1 MTSDGTSAYA
11 AINAR
16 VRVMY
21 STLISRQEFSSFI
34 ESADLDSLITQL
46 KHTAYAPYL
55 DRAKDKEL
63 TARRTAFLMRERWS
77 ETAHSIISG
86 VPEYAHS
93 FLSQLDRYYEI
104 NNLKAILRGI
114 KANSDWTQVRYVLFP
129 LGSDSTLP
137 AEAMLETHSVTQA
150 IEMIKN
156 TSYYE
161 TLSFAM
167 KRYSAEQT
175 LFPIEVSLDLDY
187 WRDLWKEV
195 KKLPKPDQDYAT
207 RIVGPLLD
215 MNNLMWAIRYRTYHH
230 LSEEEIINYTL
241 PFGYHVS
248 DDDIRSIAA
257 GSDISQIVKRLYP
270 DLTGLDELLQ
280 NLHSGL
286 PKLELLLK
294 KRMLE
299 QCTSAFVGNPF
310 QIGIPLGYLLLLDQE
325 IQEIVVLLEAK
336 SSKLPVEKY
345 RNLLFLD

>member
-1 MTSDGTSAYA
+1 MTPDATSAYA

-21 STLISRQEFSSFI
+21 STLLTKQEFSSFI
-34 ESADLDSLITQL
+34 EAFDLDSLINLL
-46 KHTAYAPYL
+46 KHTAYAPFL
-55 DRAKDKEL
+55 DRAKEKEL
-63 TARRTAFLMRERWS
+63 NPRRTAFLMRERWS
-77 ETAHSIISG
+77 ESCHSIISG
-86 VPEYAHS
+86 VPEYARP
-93 FLSQLDRYYEI
+93 FLTQLLRYYEI

-114 KANSDWTQVRYVLFP
+114 AANSEWDRVRFVLFP
-129 LGSDSTLP
+129 LGSDSSLP
-137 AEAMLETHSVTQA
+137 AQAMLESHNVTQA

-175 LFPIEVSLDLDY
+175 LFSIEVALDLDY
-187 WRDLWKEV
+187 WREFWSLV

-207 RIVGPLLD
+207 HIVGSLID

-241 PFGYHVS
+241 PFGYHVH

-270 DLTGLDELLQ
+270 QISGLDELLQ
-280 NLHSGL
+280 DLHSGL
-286 PKLELLLK
+286 PKLEILLK
-294 KRMLE
+294 NQVLE
-299 QCTSAFVGNPF
+299 QCKAAFIGNPF

-325 IQEIVVLLEAK
+325 IQELVFLLEAK
-336 SSKLPVEKY
+336 SNNLPVEKY
-345 RNLLFLD
+345 QNFLSID